1 MAIVGRSKLLD
12 GLGHSAMAQR
22 YGLNGLEE
30 ARAYLAEPLLRSRL
44 EETIAVITDQLAQPG
59 QTLVRLMGGQL
70 DASKTISSLT
80 LFAAAGLPEAQALL
94 DQIGQSC
101 EVTQSRVGMAD
112 GICVLIR
119 TTRAEAQLRSRM
131 VQVVVQIGPQAIPQV
146 VISKATQPG

>member
-1 MAIVGRSKLLD
+1 MVHPIELARFINAQDTGQPSAYERAMAELRSGRKRSHWIWFVLPQLE
-12 GLGHSAMAQR
+12 GLGRSAMAQR

-44 EETIAVITDQLAQPG
+44 EETIAVIADQLAQPG

-80 LFAAAGLPEAQALL
+80 LFAAAGLPKAQALL

-112 GICVLIR
+112 GV
-119 TTRAEAQLRSRM
+119 
-131 VQVVVQIGPQAIPQV
+131 
-146 VISKATQPG
+146 

>member
-1 MAIVGRSKLLD
+1 MSETYALRRFITAQDTGQHSAYERAMAELRSGRKRSHWIWFVLPQLD
-12 GLGHSAMAQR
+12 GLGRSAMAQR

-30 ARAYLAEPLLRSRL
+30 AKAHLAESLLRTRF
-44 EETIAVITDQLAQPG
+44 EETIAVIADQLGQPG

-94 DQIGQSC
+94 YQIGQSC

-112 GICVLIR
+112 GI
-119 TTRAEAQLRSRM
+119 
-131 VQVVVQIGPQAIPQV
+131 
-146 VISKATQPG
+146 

>member
-44 EETIAVITDQLAQPG
+44 EETIAVIADQLAQPG

-101 EVTQSRVGMAD
+101 EVTQSRIGMAD
-112 GICVLIR
+112 GI
-119 TTRAEAQLRSRM
+119 
-131 VQVVVQIGPQAIPQV
+131 
-146 VISKATQPG
+146 

>member
-1 MAIVGRSKLLD
+1 MSFPIELARFITAQDNGQPSAYERAMAELRSGRKRSHWIWFVLPQLEC
-12 GLGHSAMAQR
+12 LGRSAMAKR

-30 ARAYLAEPLLRSRL
+30 AKAYLAEPLLRSRL
-44 EETIAVITDQLAQPG
+44 EEAIAVIADQLAQPG

-101 EVTQSRVGMAD
+101 EVTQSRVGLAD
-112 GICVLIR
+112 CI
-119 TTRAEAQLRSRM
+119 
-131 VQVVVQIGPQAIPQV
+131 
-146 VISKATQPG
+146 